1 MKVEKLLKRFLKEAG
16 IYGSSKSKEILTFVD
31 DYEEAII
38 PFNAFRWDTTKEGH
52 NYWYEKTMEWV
63 LYLYD
68 NFENIDDE
76 DKTKYDI
83 TERNIKVILFEL
95 MEFFCLDNVSEEELM
110 KIDAYKRVSELHEKL
125 REKYEP
131 KIVNAYTYDGT
142 WSATTTVSYTTA

>member
-1 MKVEKLLKRFLKEAG
+1 MKIDKLLKRFMKEAG
-16 IYGSSKSKEILTFVD
+16 IYGASVAKETILFLD
-31 DYEEAII
+31 DYDEAML
-38 PFNAFRWDTTKEGH
+38 PFNSFRWDTTNEGH

-68 NFENIDDE
+68 NLENIDDE
-76 DKTKYDI
+76 DKTKYGI

-131 KIVNAYTYDGT
+131 KIVNASTYDGT
-142 WSATTTVSYTTA
+142 WTATTTVSYTTA

>member
-1 MKVEKLLKRFLKEAG
+1 MKEAG
-16 IYGSSKSKEILTFVD
+16 IYGASVAKETILFLD
-31 DYEEAII
+31 DYDEAML
-38 PFNAFRWDTTKEGH
+38 PFNSFRWDTTNEGH

-68 NFENIDDE
+68 NLENIDDE
-76 DKTKYDI
+76 DKTKYGI

-131 KIVNAYTYDGT
+131 KIVNASTYDGT
-142 WSATTTVSYTTA
+142 WTATTTVSYTTA